1 MSTKYAH
8 YSDIDKIPLFDIND
22 SADACSIGHQDR
34 KSLFKEKAL
43 LLFTQWSQPKS
54 QQYAHYSD
62 RQIPFISLLLYFIV
76 FL

>member
-8 YSDIDKIPLFDIND
+8 HPDIDKIPLFDIND

-43 LLFTQWSQPKS
+43 LLFTQ
-54 QQYAHYSD
+54 
-62 RQIPFISLLLYFIV
+62 
-76 FL
+76 